1 MTYTPMHIEHID
13 DVLPFVS
20 NRQDFVVAHKDG
32 YTVIDYVYALPET
45 FDHPARIEC
54 RGIKF
59 APDGTILERPLHK
72 FFNVGERTETQPHL
86 LDFTQPHTVMEKLD
100 GSMIHPAI
108 VDGEVVFMTRMGC
121 TDHARKAER
130 HLSERIADVIIGNP
144 DITLIFEWT
153 APDNRI
159 VVPYRESA
167 LTLLAC
173 RHKISGAYLPHS
185 GLHEFADA
193 MGVPVVPI
201 HTLAHASGADFIAH
215 ARAVRGM
222 EGFVVRFDNGLMVKA
237 KGEDYV
243 LKHKA
248 KESVLQEKN
257 VLQLVLRD
265 ELDDV
270 LPLLEPE
277 DREAIERYASAVLAG
292 IHATAVRLDAYAL
305 ANSYLDQKSYAQGVA
320 NDLPRHLSPLAFQ
333 VRAGKDARQSVVD
346 AILKKCGT
354 QTAVDSV
361 RPLFGAVFDL
371 GGFVLDEA
379 A

>member
-1 MTYTPMHIEHID
+1 MTYAPMHIAHID
-13 DVLPFVS
+13 DVLPHVTG
-20 NRQDFVVAHKDG
+20 RQDFVVAHKEG
-32 YTVIDYVYALPET
+32 YTVIDYVYALPDT

-59 APDGTILERPLHK
+59 APDGTILARPFHK
-72 FFNVGERTETQPHL
+72 FFNVGERPNTQPHL
-86 LDFTQPHTVMEKLD
+86 LDFSQPHTVMEKLD

-108 VDGEVVFMTRMGC
+108 IGGEVVFMTRMGR
-121 TDHARKAER
+121 TDHAKRAER
-130 HLSERIADVIIGNP
+130 HLDERLAERCKLNLHFGWTP
-144 DITLIFEWT
+144 IFEWT

-159 VVPYRESA
+159 VVPYRESR
-167 LTLLAC
+167 LTLLAM
-173 RHKISGAYLPHS
+173 RGTKAGEYADDDMLQR
-185 GLHEFADA
+185 FAAD
-193 MGVPVVPI
+193 MGVAVVPL
-201 HTLAHASGADFIAH
+201 HPLGLDTAADFITH

-277 DREAIERYASAVLAG
+277 DREAIERYAAEVREGLASV
-292 IHATAVRLDAYAL
+292 VRHVNEFVESGAK
-305 ANSYLDQKSYAQGVA
+305 LDQKAFATGHLGGL
-320 NDLPRHLSPLAFQ
+320 NPRLHPIAFQ
-333 VRAGKDARQSVVD
+333 VRAGKDARQSVVE

-361 RPLFGAVFDL
+361 RPLFGAEFGLHVF
-371 GGFVLDEA
+371 DEA